1 MTQRTDQFVRVGVI
15 GLGFMGATHVNAYR
29 AAARDGF
36 PCALVAVCDTKESR
50 RRGIF
55 SDVGGNIGDTSDPTP
70 AFDPKRIR
78 AYAVADELLADREV
92 DLVSI
97 CTHTDTHVDLA
108 VRALRAGKHVLVEKP
123 VALTA
128 DEVRRVRDAARE
140 AGRLCMPA
148 MCMRFW
154 PAWAW
159 LKQRIDDRSL
169 GRCTALTLT
178 RLGSSPAWSRPFYGD
193 LARSGGALVDLHV
206 HDADFVYFCF
216 GRPESVYSVGDLTHL
231 TTAYQFPE
239 TPKTGPVPV
248 LGKTGTGPVFPGHVV
263 AEGAWL
269 APGSAFRMRY
279 VGVFERATVDY
290 DLGRD
295 DQLLICRDG
304 RAEPVEVSK
313 LLGYDEEVRHL
324 VSAVARGARPSDL
337 GATLEDAVVVTEM
350 LDAERRS
357 IESRQIIN
365 L

>member
-159 LKQRIDDRSL
+159 LKQRIDDGAL
-169 GRCTALTLT
+169 GRCTGLTLT
-178 RLGSSPAWSRPFYGD
+178 RVGAAPAWSGAFYAD
-193 LARSGGALVDLHV
+193 SSRSGGALVDLHV
-206 HDADFVYFCF
+206 HDADFVLFCF
-216 GRPESVYSVGDLTHL
+216 GRPSSVYTVGDVNHV
-231 TTAYQFPE
+231 TTAYRFDRDDRPA
-239 TPKTGPVPV
+239 
-248 LGKTGTGPVFPGHVV
+248 HVV

-269 APGSAFRMRY
+269 TPGTAFRMRY
-279 VGVFERATVDY
+279 VAAFERATADF
-290 DLGRD
+290 DLFR
-295 DQLLICRDG
+295 
-304 RAEPVEVSK
+304 EP
-313 LLGYDEEVRHL
+313 
-324 VSAVARGARPSDL
+324 
-337 GATLEDAVVVTEM
+337 
-350 LDAERRS
+350 
-357 IESRQIIN
+357 Q
-365 L
+365 